1 MPRKN
6 GSRPARARGVE
17 LEIDPRPAA
26 LIALTERFAQFRAE
40 SERGT
45 RVPAELRAAALAALR
60 QGAAQG
66 ALQRDCQIS
75 RSQLDA
81 WRRAAAAP
89 STRSRRAT
97 GEDARIFAVV
107 DEALPVDERAAAAEP
122 PLELRVGPWSVTVRL
137 AGGEP
142 GQGGR

>member
-1 MPRKN
+1 M
-6 GSRPARARGVE
+6 
-17 LEIDPRPAA
+17 
-26 LIALTERFAQFRAE
+26 IALTERFAQFRAE

-60 QGAAQG
+60 QGA
-66 ALQRDCQIS
+66 LQRDCQIS

-89 STRSRRAT
+89 STRSRPAT

-107 DEALPVDERAAAAEP
+107 DEALPVDERAATAEP
-122 PLELRVGPWSVTVRL
+122 PLELRVGPWSAEGVGQRDLAELRRPLRVGPRRCAL
-137 AGGEP
+137 AG
-142 GQGGR
+142 RSCVSAAAR